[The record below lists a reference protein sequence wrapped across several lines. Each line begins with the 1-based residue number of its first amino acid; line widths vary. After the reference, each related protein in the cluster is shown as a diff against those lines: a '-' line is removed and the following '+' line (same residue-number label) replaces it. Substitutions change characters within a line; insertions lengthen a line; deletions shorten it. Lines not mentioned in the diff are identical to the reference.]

1 MVKIYNCEQKSEEW
15 YKCRL
20 GKLTASVAHTIA
32 TAGKGLDTLCLEK
45 ATEILTGI
53 IPDGFTN
60 EAMQHGNEFE
70 AEARNIYELET
81 CYTVKQVGFVED
93 NEYVGVSPD
102 GLIGDDGL
110 IEIKCPQDKTYT
122 QYLIDMKIKPEYYA
136 QMQMQMLITKR
147 IWCDYVV
154 YNSHFEKPIII
165 QRVFPDKEY
174 MEKLAE
180 GLGYGIRRIQEIVKQ
195 VQANMRLKNE

>member
-1 MVKIYNCEQKSEEW
+1 MKIHNCEQKTEEW
-15 YKCRL
+15 YECRR
-20 GKLTASVAHTIA
+20 GKLTASVAHTIK
-32 TAGKGLDTLCLEK
+32 TAGKGLETLCLEK

-53 IPDGFTN
+53 VSDGYIN
-60 EAMQHGNEFE
+60 EAMQHGNDYE
-70 AEARNIYELET
+70 AEARSIYELET
-81 CYTVKQVGFVED
+81 GNKVVQVGFCED

-102 GLIGDDGL
+102 GFVGDDGL

-195 VQANMRLKNE
+195 VQSNMRLKNE

>member
-1 MVKIYNCEQKSEEW
+1 MKIYNCEQGTEDWLE
-15 YKCRL
+15 CRL
-20 GKLTASVAHTIA
+20 GKLTGSVAHTIA
-32 TAGKGLDTLCLEK
+32 TKGKGLDTLCLEK
-45 ATEILTGI
+45 ATELLTGI
-53 IPDGFTN
+53 VPDGYKN
-60 EAMQHGNEFE
+60 DAMQHGNDYES
-70 AEARNIYELET
+70 EARSIYELET
-81 CYTVKQVGFVED
+81 GNEVVQIGFYED

-110 IEIKCPQDKTYT
+110 IEIKCPIDKTYT

-147 IWCDYVV
+147 CWCDYVV
-154 YNSHFEKPIII
+154 YNSHFEKPITI
-165 QRVFPDKEY
+165 QRVFADKEY

-195 VQANMRLKNE
+195 VQTNMRLKNE

>member
-1 MVKIYNCEQKSEEW
+1 MKIHNCEQGTEEW
-15 YKCRL
+15 LQCRL
-20 GKLTASVAHTIA
+20 GKLTGSVAYTIA
-32 TAGKGLDTLCLEK
+32 VKGKGLDTLCLEK
-45 ATEILTGI
+45 ATELLTGI
-53 IPDGFTN
+53 IPDGYKN
-60 EAMQHGNEFE
+60 DAMQHGNDYE
-70 AEARNIYELET
+70 AEARSIYELET
-81 CYTVKQVGFVED
+81 GNKVVQVGFCED

-102 GLIGDDGL
+102 GLVGNDGL

>member
-1 MVKIYNCEQKSEEW
+1 MKIHNCEQGTEEW
-15 YKCRL
+15 LQCRL
-20 GKLTASVAHTIA
+20 GKLTGSVAYTIA
-32 TAGKGLDTLCLEK
+32 VKGKGLDTLCLEK
-45 ATEILTGI
+45 ATELLTGI
-53 IPDGFTN
+53 IPDGYKN
-60 EAMQHGNEFE
+60 DAMQHGNDYE
-70 AEARNIYELET
+70 AEARSIYELET
-81 CYTVKQVGFVED
+81 GNKVVQVGFCEND
-93 NEYVGVSPD
+93 EYVGVSPD
-102 GLIGDDGL
+102 GFVGDDGL

>member
-1 MVKIYNCEQKSEEW
+1 MKIHNCEQGTEEW
-15 YKCRL
+15 LQCRL
-20 GKLTASVAHTIA
+20 GKLTGSVAYTIA
-32 TAGKGLDTLCLEK
+32 TKGKGLDTLCLEK
-45 ATEILTGI
+45 ATELLTGI
-53 IPDGFTN
+53 IPDGYKN
-60 EAMQHGNEFE
+60 DAMQHGNDYE
-70 AEARNIYELET
+70 AEARSIYELET
-81 CYTVKQVGFVED
+81 GNKVVQVGFCED

-102 GLIGDDGL
+102 GFVDDDGL

>member
-1 MVKIYNCEQKSEEW
+1 MKILNCEQGTEEW
-15 YKCRL
+15 LQCRL
-20 GKLTASVAHTIA
+20 GKLTGSVAYTIA
-32 TAGKGLDTLCLEK
+32 TKGKGLDTLCLEK
-45 ATEILTGI
+45 ATELLTGI
-53 IPDGFTN
+53 IPDGYKN
-60 EAMQHGNEFE
+60 DAMQHGNDYE
-70 AEARNIYELET
+70 AEARSIYELET
-81 CYTVKQVGFVED
+81 GNKVVQVGFCED